1 MSAAARRGGA
11 RTSERVEPTA
21 DSRPTDTHRAT
32 WVWAYL
38 GVNVPL
44 VVAIFAL
51 PRYHVFLWGLLG
63 LGSSA
68 AVVVG
73 VVRNQPSR
81 RWPWFCIALAIVA
94 FASGDISYDILTT
107 VLGQSNPFPS
117 IADAFYLATGPLLVA
132 GFVGMVRARRR
143 RNGGDTGALLDALVI
158 TSGLA
163 VLSWIFLIEPY
174 VHATGLPL
182 PAKLT
187 SITYPLMD
195 ILILCVLTR
204 LLFGGGTKNEAVR
217 LLSLG
222 AIGLLVADCAYGW
235 IQLKGSWS
243 VGGPT
248 DLGWVAFYVCFGAA
262 ALHPVMRLVTTEQP
276 RRVRQLKSR
285 TLVLLSCAAL
295 IPPVLVTIRDV
306 KGIDQDAGLLAAAS
320 VVVFGLV
327 ILRLTGL
334 ARAQAV
340 QAERELV
347 LHGFSEQLVVA
358 KERSEVLGHV
368 IGAVSKIGDRAVL
381 GCMVVDVTP
390 HGATVL
396 AATEA
401 ELVGAV
407 VDIASLQERKHQRLV
422 SVSGDAP
429 IAKRFGS
436 ALWTRLLLAGQPD
449 VGEQLL
455 LAHEHPLPVDLE
467 LALDGVAGE
476 LAMALERVELTNLAH
491 EAKSQ
496 ARFRSLIQSASDV
509 ILIGSADGSLRAETP
524 SVTSLLGYAAG
535 ASFRTV
541 DLLNVDDAQHADALL
556 EAMLSGARSG
566 PIRTQWRVRHA
577 DGRWLDMEVIAND
590 LSTDPNIGG
599 VMLTMRDVSD
609 RIRLEF
615 ELRHR
620 AFHDGLTDLANRDL
634 LMDRVEHA
642 LQRQGAYAE
651 ASLLV
656 LDLDDFKLI
665 NDKFGHVGGDQ
676 ILIQVAQ
683 RLRDCQRAGDT
694 AARLGGDEFA
704 VFVESAGGTGP
715 EAGLLAKR
723 ILDAFRSPFLV
734 AATEVNSRVSI
745 GIATAGREY
754 LDAAQL
760 LRDADLALYA
770 AKNAGKNVYKF
781 FEPGLHQAV
790 LARLERRDELEHA
803 VALGQLRLHYQP
815 IVRLDDGELVALE
828 ALVRWQHPTL
838 GLLPPGEFID
848 VAEESGLIVP
858 LGRWVL
864 EQACADLSRWQHGR
878 PIAGDL
884 LRMSVNVSPRQLQA
898 PQFPGEVVDALLRH
912 HLPASALTLEITES
926 VLLQDVDTVMS
937 RLLELHAAGITLALD
952 DFGTGYS
959 SLSYLH
965 RFPIGVIKID
975 RSFVQRIEDDDGLS
989 ILDAIVA
996 LARSLNLDLVAEGIE
1011 EDSQARQLHLLGCEF
1026 GQGFF
1031 YGRPM
1036 PASEIEEVMTAWN
1049 SSLPSTTG

>member
-1 MSAAARRGGA
+1 
-11 RTSERVEPTA
+11 V
-21 DSRPTDTHRAT
+21 
-32 WVWAYL
+32 YL
-38 GVNVPL
+38 GVNAPL
-44 VVAIFAL
+44 IGAIFAF
-51 PRYHVFLWGLLG
+51 PGYHVFLWGLLG

-81 RWPWFCIALAIVA
+81 RWPWFCIALAIAA
-94 FASGDISYDILTT
+94 FASGDIAYDVLTK

-132 GFVGMVRARRR
+132 GFVGMVWARRR
-143 RNGGDTGALLDALVI
+143 RDGGDTGALLDALVV
-158 TSGLA
+158 TLGLA
-163 VLSWIFLIEPY
+163 VLSWIYLIQPY
-174 VHATGLPL
+174 VHAMDLPL

-187 SITYPLMD
+187 SIAYPLMD
-195 ILILCVLTR
+195 ILILCVLAR
-204 LLFGGGTKNEAVR
+204 LLLGGGTKNEAVR

-222 AIGLLVADCAYGW
+222 AIGLLAADCAYGW
-235 IQLKGSWS
+235 IQLNGSWS

-262 ALHPVMRLVTTEQP
+262 ALHPVMRAVTAEQP
-276 RRVRQLKSR
+276 RRVRAMKSR

-306 KGIDQDAGLLAAAS
+306 LGIDQDAGLLAAAS
-320 VVVFGLV
+320 CVVFGLV
-327 ILRLTGL
+327 ILRFTGL
-334 ARAQAV
+334 SRAQVV
-340 QAERELV
+340 QAERALV
-347 LHGFSEQLVVA
+347 LLRFSEQLVSA
-358 KERSEVLGHV
+358 KERSEVLGLA
-368 IGAVSKIGDRAVL
+368 IGAVSRIGGHAVL
-381 GCMVVDVTP
+381 GCMVVDVTSQ
-390 HGATVL
+390 GASVL
-396 AATEA
+396 AATDN
-401 ELVGAV
+401 ELVGAI
-407 VDIASLQERKHQRLV
+407 VDVASLEDRKHERHV
-422 SVSGDAP
+422 SVIGSAS
-429 IAKRFGS
+429 IATRFGS
-436 ALWTRLLLAGQPD
+436 ALWTRLLLPGQPD
-449 VGEQLL
+449 VGEQVL
-455 LAHEHPLPVDLE
+455 LAHAHPLLVDLE
-467 LALDGVAGE
+467 MALDGIAAE
-476 LAMALERVELTNLAH
+476 LAMALERVKLTNLAH
-491 EAKSQ
+491 EANTQ
-496 ARFRSLIQSASDV
+496 ARFQSLIQSASDV
-509 ILIGSADGSLRAETP
+509 ILIGSADGWLRAETP
-524 SVTSLLGYAAG
+524 SVTSLLGYAAH
-535 ASFRTV
+535 ASLRTA
-541 DLLNVDDAQHADALL
+541 DLLNVDDAQRADTLL

-577 DGRWLDMEVIAND
+577 DGRWLDMEVIANE
-590 LSTDPNIGG
+590 LSADPNIGG

-609 RIRLEF
+609 RIRLEV

-620 AFHDGLTDLANRDL
+620 AFHDGLTDLANREL

-642 LQRQGAYAE
+642 LRRQGADDA

-676 ILIQVAQ
+676 VLVQVAQ
-683 RLRDCQRAGDT
+683 RLRDSQRAGDT

-704 VFVESAGGTGP
+704 VFVESAGGSGP
-715 EAGLLAKR
+715 EAGLLAAR
-723 ILDAFRSPFLV
+723 ILEAFRSPFFV
-734 AATEVNSRVSI
+734 DDTEVSSRVSI
-745 GIATAGREY
+745 GIATAGTGC

-790 LARLERRDELEHA
+790 LARLERRDELERA

-838 GLLPPGEFID
+838 GLLSPDEFID

-864 EQACADLSRWQHGR
+864 EQACTDLSRWQR
-878 PIAGDL
+878 RRTVAGKDP

-898 PQFPGEVVDALLRH
+898 PQFPEEVVEALRRH
-912 HLPASALTLEITES
+912 HLLASTLTLEITES
-926 VLLQDVDTVMS
+926 VLLHDVDTVMS
-937 RLLELHAAGITLALD
+937 RLLALHAAGLTLALD

-975 RSFVQRIEDDDGLS
+975 RSFVQRIEVDDGLT

-996 LARSLNLDLVAEGIE
+996 LARSLNLELVAEGIE
-1011 EDSQARQLHLLGCEF
+1011 EESQARQLHLLGCEF
-1026 GQGFF
+1026 GQGYF

-1036 PASEIEEVMTAWN
+1036 PAREIEQVMAAWN
-1049 SSLPSTTG
+1049 SSLRSTTG

>member
-1 MSAAARRGGA
+1 MSVAVRGRRAPTSVAA
-11 RTSERVEPTA
+11 EPTPE
-21 DSRPTDTHRAT
+21 SRAPDPHRVT
-32 WVWAYL
+32 WMWAYL
-38 GVNVPL
+38 GVNAPL

-81 RWPWFCIALAIVA
+81 RWPWFCIALAIAA
-94 FASGDISYDILTT
+94 FAGGDISYDILTK

-132 GFVGMVRARRR
+132 GIVGMVRARRR
-143 RNGGDTGALLDALVI
+143 RDGGETGALLDALVI
-158 TSGLA
+158 TLGLA

-174 VHATGLPL
+174 VHAIGLAL
-182 PAKLT
+182 PARLT
-187 SITYPLMD
+187 SIAYPLMD

-204 LLFGGGTKNEAVR
+204 LLFGGGAKNEAVR
-217 LLSLG
+217 LLSFG
-222 AIGLLVADCAYGW
+222 AIGLLAADCAYGW
-235 IQLKGSWS
+235 IQLNGSWS

-248 DLGWVAFYVCFGAA
+248 DLGWVAFYVCFGTA
-262 ALHPVMRLVTTEQP
+262 ALHPAMRVVTAEQP

-295 IPPVLVTIRDV
+295 IPPILVTVRDV
-306 KGIDQDAGLLAAAS
+306 EGIDQDAGLLAGAS
-320 VVVFGLV
+320 VIVFVLV

-334 ARAQAV
+334 ARVHAA

-347 LHGFSEQLVVA
+347 LHRFSEQLVVA
-358 KERSEVLGHV
+358 KERSEVLGHA
-368 IGAVSKIGDRAVL
+368 IGAATRIGGHAVL
-381 GCMVVDVTP
+381 GCIVVDITQD
-390 HGATVL
+390 GATVL
-396 AATEA
+396 AANEN
-401 ELVGAV
+401 ELVGTI
-407 VDIASLQERKHQRLV
+407 VDVAWLQKKKHHRYV
-422 SVSGDAP
+422 SVTGDES
-429 IAKRFGS
+429 IATRFGS
-436 ALWTRLLLAGQPD
+436 ALWTRFLLPGQAD
-449 VGEQLL
+449 TGAQLL
-455 LAHEHPLPVDLE
+455 LAHADPLRMEVE
-467 LALDGVAGE
+467 VALDGVAAE
-476 LAMALERVELTNLAH
+476 LAMALERVELTNLAQ
-491 EAKSQ
+491 EAKTQ

-524 SVTSLLGYAAG
+524 SVTSLLGYAAD
-535 ASFRTV
+535 ASLRTV
-541 DLLNVDDAQHADALL
+541 DLLDADDAAHADTLL

-566 PIRTQWRVRHA
+566 PIRTQWRVRHS

-609 RIRLEF
+609 RLRLEI

-620 AFHDGLTDLANRDL
+620 AFHDGLTDLANREL
-634 LMDRVEHA
+634 LIDRVEHA
-642 LQRQGAYAE
+642 LHRRGADDA
-651 ASLLV
+651 ASLLM

-676 ILIQVAQ
+676 ILIQVGQ
-683 RLRDCQRAGDT
+683 RLRDCLRAGDT

-704 VFVESAGGTGP
+704 IFVDTWGTGP
-715 EAGLLAKR
+715 EAGLLAER
-723 ILDAFRSPFLV
+723 ILDAFRSPFFV
-734 AATEVNSRVSI
+734 DGTEVSSRVSI
-745 GIATAGREY
+745 GIATVGPEC

-770 AKNAGKNVYKF
+770 AKNAGKSVYKF
-781 FEPGLHQAV
+781 FELGLHQAV

-803 VALGQLRLHYQP
+803 IALGQLRLHYQP
-815 IVRLDDGELVALE
+815 IVRLDNGELVALE

-838 GLLPPGEFID
+838 GLLPPDEFIA

-864 EQACADLSRWQHGR
+864 EQACTDLSRWQRSRAVSGKD
-878 PIAGDL
+878 A

-898 PQFPGEVVDALLRH
+898 PQFPEEVIDALRRH
-912 HLPASALTLEITES
+912 HLPASTLTLEITES
-926 VLLQDVDTVMS
+926 VLLHDVDTVMS
-937 RLLELHAAGITLALD
+937 RLVELHGAGLTLALD

-975 RSFVQRIEDDDGLS
+975 RSFVQRIEVDDGLT

-996 LARSLNLDLVAEGIE
+996 LARSLNLELVAEGIE
-1011 EDSQARQLHLLGCEF
+1011 EESQARQLHLLGCGF
-1026 GQGFF
+1026 GQGYF
-1031 YGRPM
+1031 YGRPL
-1036 PASEIEEVMTAWN
+1036 PAHEIEAVMSVW
-1049 SSLPSTTG
+1049 SSPLHCSAS